1 MKRIAI
7 YGKGGIGKSTT
18 VCNVAAAM
26 AREGLCVLQLGCDP
40 KADSTSAHLG
50 GARQPTIL
58 DTVRSRGEDFSLS
71 EIAAREGISRQGV
84 YDAVRRGEK
93 QLEGYE
99 RQLGLLARYRRLT
112 EGLSEVLEALRD
124 APGEQAQ
131 RAREILA
138 RLLSEEEE

>member
-1 MKRIAI
+1 MDDRLEIGWLFAF
-7 YGKGGIGKSTT
+7 YGPLLT
-18 VCNVAAAM
+18 
-26 AREGLCVLQLGCDP
+26 D
-40 KADSTSAHLG
+40 
-50 GARQPTIL
+50 RQ
-58 DTVRSRGEDFSLS
+58 RSLLSLYCEEDFSLS

-84 YDAVRRGEK
+84 YDAVRRGAR
-93 QLEGYE
+93 QLEAYE

-112 EGLSEVLEALRD
+112 QGLEEGLEALRD